1 MWHVDS
7 VSGTTPEGYTI
18 TRCQMAT
25 CKQCISEGSTCTATE
40 CNCLCIH
47 MYKCDSKCY
56 NFNNGHICKHI
67 HRVHSILQLQDHQ
80 AESIEAEHTV
90 QDLGQQQCEIT
101 ENTEHPS
108 LVYAN
113 SDADPQRGLYIAI
126 SIFTTS
132 ALLLD
137 HSIQLQT
144 FNILQKDLQSQINTN
159 DNQIMPYLDHVNA
172 LLHQAVATCKA
183 ATQVFKLPEPLVKK
197 ENMPPGKSLDH
208 QWRFVKTTK
217 TPGRK
222 KNGNVLRY
230 SYYHRNQSSKIR

>member
-1 MWHVDS
+1 MYQELLLRAIPLLVARWLPANSASQRAAPVQLQNATAFAFICTS
-7 VSGTTPEGYTI
+7 VIANG
-18 TRCQMAT
+18 
-25 CKQCISEGSTCTATE
+25 
-40 CNCLCIH
+40 
-47 MYKCDSKCY
+47 Y

-144 FNILQKDLQSQINTN
+144 FNTLQKDLQSQINTN